1 MNIFSEFI
9 PDTIRSN
16 RSKNKTRESTE
27 VSGKY
32 LAKRNDEWYP
42 AEVIQKR
49 PVQDPNT
56 FEYYVHYTNCDRRLD
71 RWLPQEE
78 VKFIPSSQDPEEPAP
93 ASTSTISAIIP
104 DISNRKM
111 TRTQKKRLDEINES
125 LMDTETEPQEI
136 SALEEERKALTK
148 VKYIT
153 EIRIGKYLIDTW
165 YFSPYPDEY
174 GKSAKLWIC
183 EYCLFYARYAVSLH
197 LHEREC
203 EFNNPPGTE
212 VYRSGAISIYEADGR
227 VHKLYC
233 QNLCLLAKLFL
244 DHKTLFF
251 DVEAFKFYV
260 LCVVDMAGAH
270 IVGFFSKEKDSPD
283 CFNVACLL
291 VLPPYQKH
299 GYGRLLIAFSYELS
313 KLEGIVAGPE
323 TPLSDL
329 GLLAYRSYWS
339 WVLLQE
345 IYSSDDEVSITDLSF
360 RTSIN
365 ESDILDTLNWL
376 NLVKYLKNNYCI
388 CVTRETLLNVFKK
401 LKPPRFFINTAAIRW
416 YPYDNAM

>member
-1 MNIFSEFI
+1 MMRIHK
-9 PDTIRSN
+9 
-16 RSKNKTRESTE
+16 SKNKSREPTPSA
-27 VSGKY
+27 SGKY
-32 LAKRNDEWYP
+32 IAKRNDEWHP

-49 PVQDPNT
+49 ATSDQT
-56 FEYYVHYTNCDRRLD
+56 CEYYVHYVACDRRLD
-71 RWLPQEE
+71 RWLSQED
-78 VKFIPSSQDPEEPAP
+78 VKFIPTAQEAEESAPNPAP
-93 ASTSTISAIIP
+93 TISALIP
-104 DISNRKM
+104 DINNRKM
-111 TRTQKKRLDEINES
+111 TRTQKRRLDEINES
-125 LMDTETEPQEI
+125 LMDTTDNESQEI

-153 EIRIGKYLIDTW
+153 EIQIGKYDIDTW

-174 GKSAKLWIC
+174 GKSPKLWIC
-183 EYCLFYARYAVSLH
+183 EYCLFYTRYAVSLH

-203 EFNNPPGTE
+203 EYNNPPGTE

-227 VHKLYC
+227 LHKLYC

-260 LCVVDMAGAH
+260 LCIVDMVGAH

-345 IYSSDDEVSITDLSF
+345 IYSSDDEVSITELSY

-365 ESDILDTLNWL
+365 ETDILDTLNWL
-376 NLVKYLKNNYCI
+376 NLIKYLKNNYCV
-388 CVTRETLLNVFKK
+388 CVSRSTLLDVFKK